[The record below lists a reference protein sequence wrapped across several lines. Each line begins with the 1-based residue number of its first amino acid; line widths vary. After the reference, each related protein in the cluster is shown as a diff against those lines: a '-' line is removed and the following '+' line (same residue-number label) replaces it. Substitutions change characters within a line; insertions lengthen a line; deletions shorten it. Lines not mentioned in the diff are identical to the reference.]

1 MKKIIPIIIVAIV
14 AGGLSFY
21 GGMKY
26 GQSANPQTGSTRTD
40 FQQMRSAGVGQAGQR
55 SGFGQGQNGGF
66 TGGEIISKDDKSITV
81 KLRDGSSKIVF
92 VSASTEVMKSVHG
105 SSNDL
110 AVGEQVTV
118 TGSANSDGSIT
129 AQSVQI
135 RPELKT
141 N

>member
-1 MKKIIPIIIVAIV
+1 MGLFGLLLLNTEMPTDEQLIKKYL
-14 AGGLSFY
+14 AG
-21 GGMKY
+21 
-26 GQSANPQTGSTRTD
+26 
-40 FQQMRSAGVGQAGQR
+40 
-55 SGFGQGQNGGF
+55 
-66 TGGEIISKDDKSITV
+66 DDKSITV
-81 KLRDGSSKIVF
+81 KLRDGGSKVVF
-92 VSASTEVMKSVHG
+92 VSASTEVIKSVQG

-110 AVGEQVTV
+110 TVGEQVTV